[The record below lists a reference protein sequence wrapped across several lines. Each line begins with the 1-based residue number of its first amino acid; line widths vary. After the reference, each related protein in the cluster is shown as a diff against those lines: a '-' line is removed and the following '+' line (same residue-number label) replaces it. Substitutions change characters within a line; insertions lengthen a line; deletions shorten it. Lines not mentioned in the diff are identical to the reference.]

1 MEKMM
6 QANKSLRDARA
17 QAHEK
22 ELVSAPDTACYKLH
36 TICSSVHTH
45 VHRVHYQTTLSCSTA
60 SLFSAHEKELA
71 DLEKCAQERVAL
83 DAVAAARKALEAKRF
98 IERQAIRQA
107 MIERATAELLQ
118 RTTDTDNREEREAL
132 QQRAKADAE
141 DDRRADIRR
150 TEKAAIDAS
159 RAHAAAVKA
168 AEARAAREQDQKI
181 KEFYLRRVT
190 EVANQEVEEAAEQ
203 LRRNMDVR
211 ASQEQ
216 QRLEAKQRRD
226 EDAALKAKQHQ
237 RMTAVK
243 DLERE
248 RFERVVNAEIQQL
261 QAEGRS
267 TYLLQRV
274 LHDTKGSREALQ

>member
-118 RTTDTDNREEREAL
+118 RTTDTDNREVGAL
-132 QQRAKADAE
+132 TNAIMYEVYDCQPCTGQQQKWLYTQQYVSTLDYNGF
-141 DDRRADIRR
+141 
-150 TEKAAIDAS
+150 
-159 RAHAAAVKA
+159 AVCS
-168 AEARAAREQDQKI
+168 
-181 KEFYLRRVT
+181 Y
-190 EVANQEVEEAAEQ
+190 
-203 LRRNMDVR
+203 
-211 ASQEQ
+211 
-216 QRLEAKQRRD
+216 
-226 EDAALKAKQHQ
+226 
-237 RMTAVK
+237 
-243 DLERE
+243 
-248 RFERVVNAEIQQL
+248 
-261 QAEGRS
+261 
-267 TYLLQRV
+267 
-274 LHDTKGSREALQ
+274 